1 MCVGFR
7 VYYDT
12 LNNEN
17 GFLVLSISF
26 GVENVSASFIRS
38 LSLAFYSQTNK
49 VFERRKQ
56 QEKGRK
62 QKKKDDDDDD
72 DDDRD
77 VCAIASAMPKTR
89 CCCDQYY

>member
-1 MCVGFR
+1 MDWFFIH
-7 VYYDT
+7 
-12 LNNEN
+12 L
-17 GFLVLSISF
+17 FF
-26 GVENVSASFIRS
+26 GVENLSASFISSITCVLLTHKQS
-38 LSLAFYSQTNK
+38 LRK
-49 VFERRKQ
+49 ERK